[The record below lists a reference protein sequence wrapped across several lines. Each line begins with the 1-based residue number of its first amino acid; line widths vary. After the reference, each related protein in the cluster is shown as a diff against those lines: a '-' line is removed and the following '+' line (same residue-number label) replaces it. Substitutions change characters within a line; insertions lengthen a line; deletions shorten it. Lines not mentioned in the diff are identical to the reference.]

1 MSRHKP
7 PRTFSAKEK
16 KLVQDMRKN
25 GCGNPEIARALGV
38 TQCTLLWFIRE
49 GRFGSVPSRQGKH
62 RGRKKNRPDC
72 ERTGRL
78 FDCTDWKKRQ
88 AEIRDSWSEEEE
100 ERRRAG
106 ELPNVPDNYSRF
118 KK

>member
-1 MSRHKP
+1 M
-7 PRTFSAKEK
+7 
-16 KLVQDMRKN
+16 
-25 GCGNPEIARALGV
+25 ALS
-38 TQCTLLWFIRE
+38 LL
-49 GRFGSVPSRQGKH
+49 GKANTEDA
-62 RGRKKNRPDC
+62 KKNRPDC